1 MLKTYTFYINING
14 NQIGIARRLSI
25 ATLKKRGATSACYK
39 SIDSD
44 APSRSFFNKQKIE
57 I

>member
-14 NQIGIARRLSI
+14 NQVGIARRLSI
-25 ATLKKRGATSACYK
+25 ATLKKRGATSAYYK
-39 SIDSD
+39 SIDTN
-44 APSRSFFNKQKIE
+44 APSRGFFNKQKIS